1 MLARLRLAQIE
12 LRAPRDDDL
21 TVVDVMGQELLQR
34 ERARLSVHQSEHIG
48 AERRLHG
55 GVLEE
60 LIEHTNVPCVAPQI
74 HDHANALAV
83 RLVAHVGDAV
93 NLLFARQL
101 ADLADEVGLVDL
113 IGQLGDDNR
122 VLAALGLL
130 DMRLAR
136 TMCAAS
142 AV

>member
-1 MLARLRLAQIE
+1 
-12 LRAPRDDDL
+12 
-21 TVVDVMGQELLQR
+21 
-34 ERARLSVHQSEHIG
+34 
-48 AERRLHG
+48 
-55 GVLEE
+55 
-60 LIEHTNVPCVAPQI
+60 VPCVAPQI